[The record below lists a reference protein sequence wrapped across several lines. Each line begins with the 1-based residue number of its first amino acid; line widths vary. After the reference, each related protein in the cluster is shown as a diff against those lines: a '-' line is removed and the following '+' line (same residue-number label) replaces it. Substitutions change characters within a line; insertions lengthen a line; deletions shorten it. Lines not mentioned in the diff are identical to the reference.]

1 MRTAASAPLT
11 RATDASTKLKTASSD
26 PSLDLTSAEAAKITT
41 NASVQQALFESLS
54 EREQA
59 AAVTAAAM
67 EQSVTPPNKPSMRIP
82 SSPRTA
88 AGTRNVEHTPTQ
100 VKSMSPPPAA
110 SSPSE
115 GGSPRATAMFIDHF
129 SAKMQEARLDKT
141 ALHPLAP
148 WRVRWRWFGSLLL
161 LLYGLSLMK
170 ASWLVYR
177 CDADDLCDFN
187 NAFSSPIVEKHV
199 LADERKELLEKGV
212 RIYSTA
218 EILYALTAPKPVT
231 AASGTAAALA
241 DLAPARILHE
251 FHLLAVPID
260 VLLSIPWFDAFPV
273 LYPQAVRLY
282 NRIYTYIRPPPP
294 PPEPSRPHPLIQ
306 KIIATPIVT
315 AIHPF
320 ITLSRNTMRSF
331 KHSAVGRFFAAIERL
346 KKLPPPPRLLQPL
359 LDEYVVPVLYARNFG
374 SGMEGAF
381 RLIHA
386 LPAIGD
392 ALWELQVCVAAC
404 MCMSLCAF

>member
-1 MRTAASAPLT
+1 
-11 RATDASTKLKTASSD
+11 
-26 PSLDLTSAEAAKITT
+26 
-41 NASVQQALFESLS
+41 
-54 EREQA
+54 
-59 AAVTAAAM
+59 
-67 EQSVTPPNKPSMRIP
+67 
-82 SSPRTA
+82 
-88 AGTRNVEHTPTQ
+88 
-100 VKSMSPPPAA
+100 
-110 SSPSE
+110 
-115 GGSPRATAMFIDHF
+115 
-129 SAKMQEARLDKT
+129 
-141 ALHPLAP
+141 
-148 WRVRWRWFGSLLL
+148 
-161 LLYGLSLMK
+161 MK

-294 PPEPSRPHPLIQ
+294 PPEPSHPHPLIQ

-346 KKLPPPPRLLQPL
+346 KAAAAAKTVAASPTSTSSRSSTRGTLVADGGRL
-359 LDEYVVPVLYARNFG
+359 
-374 SGMEGAF
+374 
-381 RLIHA
+381 RLICA
-386 LPAIGD
+386 ARD
-392 ALWELQVCVAAC
+392 WRRAELQVCVAAC
-404 MCMSLCAF
+404 MCISHCAF